1 MLLEPWYCRNQVNAI
16 IVHLQPLP
24 SAMTIWG
31 GRFIVIPVKGIFV
44 EPSEGQLSRHE
55 SAFFGREDLGVSE

>member
-1 MLLEPWYCRNQVNAI
+1 M

-24 SAMTIWG
+24 SGNMGSALH
-31 GRFIVIPVKGIFV
+31 FVIPAKGIFV

-55 SAFFGREDLGVSE
+55 SAFFGREHLGVSE